1 MSLQRKTTVELGEI
15 HVSGDKLVVFNIP
28 NLGTG
33 VALTIYDTINRIGGI
48 AHIVMPESSL
58 SNTYSADESPG
69 KYANLAVPA
78 LVEKFIEAGGQ
89 KRGTIVRMAGGAQL
103 FNFGGGGG
111 NIMNIGARNA
121 TAIRAA
127 MSKLGFAIEKA
138 DTGGNKSKSIR
149 FIMATGQLHVNIIGG
164 KDYLL

>member
-1 MSLQRKTTVELGEI
+1 MVELGEI
-15 HVSGDKLVVFNIP
+15 HVSGDKLVIYNIP

-33 VALTIYDTINRIGGI
+33 VALTIYDTINRVGGI

-58 SNTYSADESPG
+58 SSNPSVNELPG
-69 KYANLAVPA
+69 KYANLAIPN
-78 LVEKFIEAGGQ
+78 LVDQFTEAGGQ
-89 KRGTIVRMAGGAQL
+89 KRGAIVRMIGGAQL

-111 NIMNIGARNA
+111 NIMNIGTRNA
-121 TAIRAA
+121 TAIRAS

-138 DTGGNKSKSIR
+138 DTGGNKSKSVS
-149 FIMATGQLHVNIIGG
+149 FIVATGQLHVSIIGG

>member
-15 HVSGDKLVVFNIP
+15 HVTGDKLVVFCIP

-33 VALTIYDTINRIGGI
+33 VALTIYDTINRVGGI
-48 AHIVMPESSL
+48 AHIVMPESSM
-58 SNTYSADESPG
+58 SNSYGEDLPG
-69 KYANLAVPA
+69 KYANLAIPT
-78 LVEKFIEAGGQ
+78 LVEKFTEAGGQ
-89 KRGTIVRMAGGAQL
+89 KRGTIVRMIGGAQL

-138 DTGGNKSKSIR
+138 DTGGNKSKAIH
-149 FIMATGQLHVNIIGG
+149 FIMATGQLHVSIIGG
-164 KDYLL
+164 SDYLL